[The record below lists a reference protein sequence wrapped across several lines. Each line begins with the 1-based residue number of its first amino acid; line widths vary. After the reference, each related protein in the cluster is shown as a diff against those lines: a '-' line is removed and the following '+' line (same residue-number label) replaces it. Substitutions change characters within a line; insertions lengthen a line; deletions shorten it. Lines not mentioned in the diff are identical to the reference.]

1 MILGSWSHTSSLI
14 HYQFWENKPEIP
26 QYTPNNEWKL
36 LAVTQSIRKVDYP
49 NWVEPDTFFE
59 VNFTILIVRKPLQ
72 AIYNTVVPA
81 LMLTTLTLVSF
92 FVSVHRCLNV
102 FALSIGSELITFYF
116 KIPFAQEMQ
125 IGTLKISQD
134 RLIESYI
141 IDYVFL
147 SRD

>member
-14 HYQFWENKPEIP
+14 HYRFWENKPELP

-36 LAVTQSIRKVDYP
+36 LAVTQSIKTIDYP

-59 VNFTILIVRKPLQ
+59 INFSILIVRKPLQ

-92 FVSVHRCLNV
+92 FVSFIFMSSLSKIIFHFHADSISARNANRSVVV
-102 FALSIGSELITFYF
+102 FFFSLI
-116 KIPFAQEMQ
+116 
-125 IGTLKISQD
+125 
-134 RLIESYI
+134 
-141 IDYVFL
+141 
-147 SRD
+147 